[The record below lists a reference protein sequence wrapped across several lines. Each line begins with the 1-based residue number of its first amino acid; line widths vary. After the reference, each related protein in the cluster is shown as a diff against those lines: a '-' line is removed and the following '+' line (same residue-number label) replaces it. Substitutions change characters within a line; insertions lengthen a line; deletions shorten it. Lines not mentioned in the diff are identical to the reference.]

1 MFKKPGG
8 QDGIWGMPRAGRDGS
23 ERYEDA
29 GKADGPSGIPGPGST
44 RLFTL
49 GAERDGASVSIP
61 MSMAGDDGHTEAVP
75 VRERC
80 GTGSEMGRPGA
91 SLPAERS
98 ADRPS
103 RPHAG
108 KSRRGLRWRRQ

>member
-108 KSRRGLRWRRQ
+108 K